1 MCDGVIGDWEVD
13 AMATCEDTKFWLE
26 RGLVC
31 DVPYCEFSWLPI
43 WDTLL
48 YPPGDEGGVVCSVV
62 LGDRLGFPT
71 KVAPRKEEPTT
82 VAMFCL

>member
-1 MCDGVIGDWEVD
+1 ME
-13 AMATCEDTKFWLE
+13 MCEDMKFWLE

-31 DVPYCEFSWLPI
+31 DVPCCEFSWLPV
-43 WDTLL
+43 WDVLL
-48 YPPGDEGGVVCSVV
+48 CTPGDEGGVVCGVV

-82 VAMFCL
+82 MAMFHP